1 MRKNSEGLSINRAA
15 ASAIVAAIGIAM
27 ISGPA
32 EAYVC
37 KASLTVRNASA
48 VAQAN
53 ALSAAR
59 AAWSNAAQ
67 TRYGIAWSVWTLAQQ
82 KVQHCSQS
90 GGMWT
95 CSAQAKP
102 CR

>member
-1 MRKNSEGLSINRAA
+1 MRKNSKGLSFNHVA
-15 ASAIVAAIGIAM
+15 ASAIVAAIGLAM

-32 EAYVC
+32 QAYVC
-37 KASLTVRNASA
+37 KASLTIRNASA
-48 VAQAN
+48 VSQAN

-59 AAWSNAAQ
+59 AAWSSAAQ
-67 TRYGIAWSVWTLAQQ
+67 ARYGIAWGVWTLAQQ
-82 KVQHCSQS
+82 KVQHCSKS